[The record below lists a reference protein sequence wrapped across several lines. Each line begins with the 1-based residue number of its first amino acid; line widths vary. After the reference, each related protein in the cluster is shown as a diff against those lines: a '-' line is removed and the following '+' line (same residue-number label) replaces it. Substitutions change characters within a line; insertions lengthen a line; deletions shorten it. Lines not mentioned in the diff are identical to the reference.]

1 MFIKRGDEYESSQNY
16 ELILSE
22 KSKLEVLALTDGA
35 KVVIGSIKSL
45 DEDGRA
51 EIKILKVLT

>member
-1 MFIKRGDEYESSQNY
+1 MFVKRGDEYESSQNY
-16 ELILSE
+16 ELILSD

>member
-1 MFIKRGDEYESSQNY
+1 MFVKRGDEYESSQNY

-22 KSKLEVLALTDGA
+22 KSKLEVLALTDVA

>member
-16 ELILSE
+16 EIVLSD

>member
-1 MFIKRGDEYESSQNY
+1 MFIKRGDEYENSQNY

-22 KSKLEVLALTDGA
+22 KSKVEVLALTDGA

>member
-1 MFIKRGDEYESSQNY
+1 MFVKRGDEYESSQNY

-22 KSKLEVLALTDGA
+22 KSKLEVPALTDSA

>member
-1 MFIKRGDEYESSQNY
+1 MFVKRGDEYESSQNY